1 VVPNGRVLL
10 SATSGSWV
18 VTGRGRARGLEVAVL
33 TSLGVGAS
41 VSKVAT
47 VVGGEGAAGVVILA
61 VAAVVRGRGS
71 IPCMPVVLTSA
82 TVAVAGGA
90 SGVLGAVV
98 AAVAGAVAIVGAP
111 VVVAAVVDVVVEMV
125 VAFWLDSS
133 TTSVTSVTS
142 GGLVTGSGL
151 GCSERSSSNG
161 VSTGWITV
169 VGSMA
174 GAVGAARAISGMNR
188 MAVSRPDSCSK
199 SGEVGKG
206 KLWGVGVP
214 HPQVPRQALPSQQ
227 DTPPHTHKQF
237 PQENKTERKRFEQ
250 MLARA

>member
-1 VVPNGRVLL
+1 M
-10 SATSGSWV
+10 
-18 VTGRGRARGLEVAVL
+18 L

-47 VVGGEGAAGVVILA
+47 VVGGERAAGVVTLA
-61 VAAVVRGRGS
+61 VAAVVMGRGS
-71 IPCMPVVLTSA
+71 SLCMPVVLTSA
-82 TVAVAGGA
+82 VVAVAGGA
-90 SGVLGAVV
+90 TGVLGTVV

-125 VAFWLDSS
+125 VALWLGSS
-133 TTSVTSVTS
+133 TTSVTSVTR

-174 GAVGAARAISGMNR
+174 GAVGAARAMSGMNR

-199 SGEVGKG
+199 SGGGEGG
-206 KLWGVGVP
+206 ERRALGSGCSSP
-214 HPQVPRQALPSQQ
+214 PGPQGICHCLPSR
-227 DTPPHTHKQF
+227 TPHLNKQF
-237 PQENKTERKRFEQ
+237 PQENRTVRKHFEQ
-250 MLARA
+250 MLASA

>member
-1 VVPNGRVLL
+1 M
-10 SATSGSWV
+10 
-18 VTGRGRARGLEVAVL
+18 L

-47 VVGGEGAAGVVILA
+47 VVGGEGAAGVVTLA

-71 IPCMPVVLTSA
+71 IPCMPVVLMSA
-82 TVAVAGGA
+82 VVAVAGGA

-98 AAVAGAVAIVGAP
+98 AAEAGAMAIVGAP

-125 VAFWLDSS
+125 VALWLGSS
-133 TTSVTSVTS
+133 KTSVTSVTS

-151 GCSERSSSNG
+151 GFSERSSSNG

-174 GAVGAARAISGMNR
+174 GAVGAARAMSGMNR

-199 SGEVGKG
+199 SGGDG
-206 KLWGVGVP
+206 
-214 HPQVPRQALPSQQ
+214 
-227 DTPPHTHKQF
+227 
-237 PQENKTERKRFEQ
+237 ERKALGSGCSSPPDPQAGIAFPAGHPTSPSNFPRTTRKKKGRG
-250 MLARA
+250 LSRC

>member
-1 VVPNGRVLL
+1 M
-10 SATSGSWV
+10 
-18 VTGRGRARGLEVAVL
+18 L

-47 VVGGEGAAGVVILA
+47 VVGGEGAAGVVTVA

-71 IPCMPVVLTSA
+71 IPCMPVVLSSA
-82 TVAVAGGA
+82 VVAVAGGA
-90 SGVLGAVV
+90 AGALGAVV

-111 VVVAAVVDVVVEMV
+111 VVVAAVVDVVAEMV
-125 VAFWLDSS
+125 VALWLGSS

-174 GAVGAARAISGMNR
+174 GAVGAARAMSGMNR

-199 SGEVGKG
+199 SGVGWERRALG
-206 KLWGVGVP
+206 SGCSSPPGPQAGIAFPEGHP
-214 HPQVPRQALPSQQ
+214 HLS
-227 DTPPHTHKQF
+227 KQS
-237 PQENKTERKRFEQ
+237 PQENKTDGKRFKR
-250 MLARA
+250 MLASA